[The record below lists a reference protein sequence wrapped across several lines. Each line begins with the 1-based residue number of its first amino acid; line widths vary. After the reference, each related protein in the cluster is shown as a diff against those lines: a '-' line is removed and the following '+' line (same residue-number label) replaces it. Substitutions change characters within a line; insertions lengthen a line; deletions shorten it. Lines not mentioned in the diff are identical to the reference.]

1 MEQLGSKRFS
11 STSEFLSAR
20 KLFERDGRC
29 FSITR
34 NRKVGATE
42 SFKHTHVWL
51 KCRERTCSAKY
62 EMTVKDEKLI
72 ASSYNMIHNHEL
84 SMSHGCIIVAIFENE
99 FKETFEQQEFCS
111 LQEFETRLSN
121 FEEVRKCHILTG
133 DVVENRKYVCEKV
146 IHQIARG

>member
-1 MEQLGSKRFS
+1 
-11 STSEFLSAR
+11 
-20 KLFERDGRC
+20 
-29 FSITR
+29 
-34 NRKVGATE
+34 
-42 SFKHTHVWL
+42 
-51 KCRERTCSAKY
+51 
-62 EMTVKDEKLI
+62 MTVKDEKLI